1 MQLLKTKLYL
11 ERRIRTNRKR
21 IDPIISRINEIK
33 LDIDYSSDLE
43 EVEVLTLELNNLEED
58 CRYLNNK
65 NVFLKE
71 RARTIKEKL
80 KNV

>member
-58 CRYLNNK
+58 WRYLNNK